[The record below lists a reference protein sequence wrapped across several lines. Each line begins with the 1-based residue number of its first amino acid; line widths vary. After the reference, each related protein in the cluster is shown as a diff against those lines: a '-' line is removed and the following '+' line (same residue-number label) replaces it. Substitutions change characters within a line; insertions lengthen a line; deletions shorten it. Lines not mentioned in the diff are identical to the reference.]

1 MRKIRK
7 MALKFKMRLGEVK
20 LVKSLILGIRGIKMK
35 MKKIMRVM
43 KWLN

>member
-1 MRKIRK
+1 MKIKK
-7 MALKFKMRLGEVK
+7 MALIIKIRLGKVK
-20 LVKSLILGIRGIKMK
+20 LIKSLILGIRGIKLK